1 MKQRNLLQG
10 RAAAVTGMVLLLL
23 ILVVAVF
30 APALAPYDPW
40 AMGTPYLP
48 PSSEH
53 LLGTNDIGQD
63 ILSELIY
70 GTRVSM
76 FIGICAAL
84 ITTIIGTAV
93 GVLAG

>member
-23 ILVVAVF
+23 ILLVAVF

-63 ILSELIY
+63 ILSKFCPRLRRSSQEPISINA
-70 GTRVSM
+70 TTHTQM
-76 FIGICAAL
+76 HKIG
-84 ITTIIGTAV
+84 G
-93 GVLAG
+93 